1 MMFEIGDT
9 GTYILEKR
17 NYYVPKYICD
27 VPMEAAVEWVR
38 CSDRAHHRFSD
49 NRVLPQIANGRVCNW
64 LNKRFYV
71 VDERV
76 IDGDLVALYNY
87 DGVYKLY
94 TIFNKI

>member
-1 MMFEIGDT
+1 MIFEIGDT
-9 GTYILEKR
+9 GTYILDHR
-17 NYYVPKYICD
+17 DYYVPKYVCD

-38 CSDRAHHRFSD
+38 CSDRGHHRFAD
-49 NRVLPQIANGRVCNW
+49 RRVLPQIVDARVYNW

-76 IDGDLVALYNY
+76 DGDLVALYNY

-94 TIFNKI
+94 TMFQKI